1 MIVIASDNDRL
12 DYLVYKHLKSL
23 DDFSLVLEMN
33 PHLITKTHLNAGD
46 KVYLPDLAPVTKQES
61 KSKTLW

>member
-23 DDFSLVLEMN
+23 DNFSLVLEMN
-33 PHLITKTHLNAGD
+33 PHLITKTHLDAGD
-46 KVYLPDLAPVTKQES
+46 KVYLPDFKPTIKQEQ
-61 KSKTLW
+61 KAKTLW

>member
-1 MIVIASDNDRL
+1 MIIIAKDNDRL
-12 DYLVYKHLKSL
+12 DYLTYKHLKSL
-23 DDFSLVLEMN
+23 DDFSLVLKMN

-46 KVYLPDLAPVTKQES
+46 KVYLPEFIKTKEQ

>member
-1 MIVIASDNDRL
+1 MIVITSDNDRL

-23 DDFSLVLEMN
+23 DNFSLVLEMN
-33 PHLITKTHLNAGD
+33 PHLIHKTHLNAGD
-46 KVYLPDLAPVTKQES
+46 KVYLPTPVIKQES

>member
-23 DDFSLVLEMN
+23 DNFSFILELN

-46 KVYLPDLAPVTKQES
+46 RVYLPTPVKKQEI